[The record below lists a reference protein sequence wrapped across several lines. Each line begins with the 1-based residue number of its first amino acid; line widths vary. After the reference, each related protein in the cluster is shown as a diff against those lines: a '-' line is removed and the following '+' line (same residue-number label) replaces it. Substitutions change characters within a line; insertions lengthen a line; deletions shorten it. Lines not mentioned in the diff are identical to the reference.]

1 MKVSVNWLQEY
12 VDLAISPQ
20 KLIEIFNNLG
30 IMVNTWEEK
39 DGDFVLDVETYTN
52 RPDTLGHLGIARE
65 LSTALGYSLK
75 EKTWP
80 MVEGDEDFTDGCD
93 IQIWEEDLCPRYCG
107 IIIKDVHVGPSP
119 PWLVEIMW
127 LMLPIM
133 CFFQPGSRFM
143 PLIWINLREIRS
155 LCVWPKKM
163 KP

>member
-119 PWLVEIMW
+119 PWLVERTRAMDQVPVNNVVDVTNYV
-127 LMLPIM
+127 L
-133 CFFQPGSRFM
+133 FSTGQ
-143 PLIWINLREIRS
+143 
-155 LCVWPKKM
+155 PKK
-163 KP
+163 